1 MSTYYNYVRRGTESQ
16 VDWGRIGSDISTEIT
31 RIAQDR
37 DQKRQDLDKLNTD
50 LIKSAS
56 EVAIPEQEYVRNLV
70 LNGTNEMKNLA
81 LMNNDLLKRG
91 MITPAQYRMT
101 MENMKSNVSNLDKAV
116 KEFGPAYEKAMQRL
130 NNGEMPWLEQQQK
143 EKLFK
148 YGNLQSKTLFVAPD
162 GNMYIT
168 DMDDNGNPVAD
179 KKKMMNVGVMAT
191 GLGYEMKKYN
201 TLEELEK
208 GVNSIGQVVD
218 IVRKG
223 GVFTTESAM
232 NNPEYKSARDKYIS
246 AMMGNPMNIVSIM
259 GDYIGGYNSVDDESQ
274 AGGKNIYID
283 SNGVP
288 KPTADQVAEVKK
300 TLETQFDAM
309 VSKKATPM
317 PIQQPSEGAGRAASK
332 EAEIGKNLGLLI
344 FGSGPES
351 DVAARSLA
359 SQNSNIESITR
370 ENGVIRITTSD
381 GNYQDFDQNR
391 EGMNAELLA
400 RDIVGYLMPS
410 GISSIDKV
418 ISKAE
423 ISPTRPMSLAPIK
436 YTKTQASQSFKP
448 VAETPILSEDGKSL
462 IMASAAIN
470 LIDPD
475 GGKEEEVQA
484 IISQIDP
491 RLSVTTE
498 SNTIGKDRLTL
509 YLDGQPVG
517 TIDYDD
523 SKDKVQ
529 LINLIDQA
537 RSQKKQGSTTQQT
550 QSGQVDYTKV

>member
-37 DQKRQDLDKLNTD
+37 EQKKQDLDKLNTD

-56 EVAIPEQEYVRNLV
+56 EVAIPEQEYVKNLV

-168 DMDDNGNPVAD
+168 DMDENGNPIAD
-179 KKKMMNVGVMAT
+179 KRKMMNVGVMAT

-208 GVNSIGQVVD
+208 GVKSIGQVVD

-223 GVFTTESAM
+223 DILSTKSAM
-232 NNPEYKSARDKYIS
+232 NNPEYKNARDKYIS

-259 GDYIGGYNSVDDESQ
+259 GDYVGGYNSVDDESQ

-283 SNGVP
+283 ANGVP
-288 KPTADQVAEVKK
+288 KPTADQIAEVKK
-300 TLETQFDAM
+300 TLEAQFDSM
-309 VSKKATPM
+309 VSKEVEAM
-317 PIQQPSEGAGRAASK
+317 PVFAPKQTKKVEEEEDLGFTALYETYIPGAGGVQVAEDAILDVGSKIGNVDDLNLILRRIEPNISVEAVDNNWPAENQLIISAPGVPSVTIKENDDSALVNAIDQIRRELYNLGAGSTPSEKS
-332 EAEIGKNLGLLI
+332 
-344 FGSGPES
+344 SG
-351 DVAARSLA
+351 
-359 SQNSNIESITR
+359 
-370 ENGVIRITTSD
+370 
-381 GNYQDFDQNR
+381 
-391 EGMNAELLA
+391 
-400 RDIVGYLMPS
+400 
-410 GISSIDKV
+410 GI
-418 ISKAE
+418 
-423 ISPTRPMSLAPIK
+423 
-436 YTKTQASQSFKP
+436 
-448 VAETPILSEDGKSL
+448 
-462 IMASAAIN
+462 
-470 LIDPD
+470 
-475 GGKEEEVQA
+475 
-484 IISQIDP
+484 
-491 RLSVTTE
+491 
-498 SNTIGKDRLTL
+498 
-509 YLDGQPVG
+509 LD
-517 TIDYDD
+517 
-523 SKDKVQ
+523 
-529 LINLIDQA
+529 
-537 RSQKKQGSTTQQT
+537 
-550 QSGQVDYTKV
+550 

>member
-16 VDWGRIGSDISTEIT
+16 VDWGRIGSEISTEIT

-37 DQKRQDLDKLNTD
+37 EQKRQDLDKLNTD

-130 NNGEMPWLEQQQK
+130 NSGEMPWLEQQQK

-168 DMDDNGNPVAD
+168 EMDDNGNPVAD

-201 TLEELEK
+201 TLEELQK

-232 NNPEYKSARDKYIS
+232 NNPQYKTARDKYIS

-283 SNGVP
+283 ANGVP
-288 KPTADQVAEVKK
+288 KPTADQIAEVKK

-317 PIQQPSEGAGRAASK
+317 PIQQQSEGAGRAANK
-332 EAEIGKNLGLLI
+332 EAEVGKNLRFLI
-344 FGSGPES
+344 SGSGPEAK
-351 DVAARSLA
+351 AAAQYFA
-359 SQNSNIESITR
+359 SQNPNIESIER
-370 ENGVIRITTSD
+370 EGNIIKLTMSD
-381 GNYQDFDQNR
+381 GVYQEFDQGA
-391 EGMNAELLA
+391 EGSNADLIA
-400 RDIVGYLMPS
+400 RGIVGFLMPS
-410 GISSIDKV
+410 GISNVEQVLAKGG
-418 ISKAE
+418 
-423 ISPTRPMSLAPIK
+423 ISPTLTLSTAPIG
-436 YTKTQASQSFKP
+436 YKTQLQKSFKP
-448 VAETPILSEDGKSL
+448 VAQTEILSEDGKS
-462 IMASAAIN
+462 IVMASTALN

-475 GGKEEEVQA
+475 GGKEEEIQA
-484 IISQIDP
+484 IVSKIDP
-491 RLSVTTE
+491 SLSVTTE
-498 SNTIGKDRLTL
+498 SNTFGKDRLTL
-509 YLDGQPVG
+509 YLDGQVVG

-523 SKDKVQ
+523 PKDKVQ

-537 RSQKKQGSTTQQT
+537 RTQKVGTTQPRT
-550 QSGQVDYTKV
+550 QSVSGGQSR

>member
-37 DQKRQDLDKLNTD
+37 EQKKQDLDKLNTD

-179 KKKMMNVGVMAT
+179 KRKMMNVGVMAT

-232 NNPEYKSARDKYIS
+232 NNPQYKNARDKYIS

-259 GDYIGGYNSVDDESQ
+259 GDYIGGYNSVDDKSQ

-288 KPTADQVAEVKK
+288 EPTADQIAEVKK

-317 PIQQPSEGAGRAASK
+317 PIQQQSEGAGRAANK
-332 EAEIGKNLGLLI
+332 EAEVGKNLRFLI
-344 FGSGPES
+344 SGSGPES
-351 DVAARSLA
+351 KAAAQYFA
-359 SQNSNIESITR
+359 SQNPNIESIER
-370 ENGVIRITTSD
+370 EGNIIKLTMSD
-381 GNYQDFDQNR
+381 GGYQEFDQGA
-391 EGMNAELLA
+391 EGSNADLIA
-400 RDIVGYLMPS
+400 RGIVGFLMPS
-410 GISSIDKV
+410 GISNVEQVLAKGGIT
-418 ISKAE
+418 
-423 ISPTRPMSLAPIK
+423 PTLSLSTAPIG
-436 YTKTQASQSFKP
+436 YKTQLQKSFKP
-448 VAETPILSEDGKSL
+448 VAQTEILSEDGKS
-462 IMASAAIN
+462 IVMASTALN

-475 GGKEEEVQA
+475 GGKEEEIQTIV
-484 IISQIDP
+484 SKIDP
-491 RLSVTTE
+491 SLSVTTE

-509 YLDGQPVG
+509 YLDGQVVG

-523 SKDKVQ
+523 PKDKVQ

-537 RSQKKQGSTTQQT
+537 RTQKVGTTQPRT
-550 QSGQVDYTKV
+550 QSVSGGQSR